1 MYKRRYL
8 RILSVP
14 VMLCLMFLEPMASLL
29 RRYSTR
35 SKR

>member
-8 RILSVP
+8 RILSVH
-14 VMLCLMFLEPMASLL
+14 VMLCLMFLEPMASWL

-35 SKR
+35 SRR